1 MSLDAVPASST
12 VCTACPA
19 GTYSQALG
27 ACYNRGR
34 YCATEVTNEREEG
47 GEKDRGTKGLNR
59 GETEGRREGR
69 GGGGGGE
76 GGVGGRGQRDAGIL
90 PHRSLKHRDRV
101 VPQTPPSAPTA
112 FRDHTPL
119 VRALRW
125 RDEEDAVVEA
135 SSMFLKALVPAAR
148 VLLPAASSLLALAVV
163 SQYCG
168 SGRP

>member
-69 GGGGGGE
+69 GGGGGK
-76 GGVGGRGQRDAGIL
+76 GGREGGRGQRDAGIL